1 MKYSYL
7 LLLVV
12 VVLSVASCD
21 RFEHNFAPQDPNEID
36 LDAAFFE
43 PFEAAFNL
51 VNTAGID
58 PVMAFYADDYNYYGI
73 TKAARRTWLEG
84 LAATYSSLDFTI
96 SNTQVSIDNANH
108 ATINWRLV
116 ASSQDTRAVVADS
129 TFVGEMLEKSGNSWI
144 LKGKNVCD
152 PPLNKQ
158 LVIVEFFTFRTCP
171 GCPQAE
177 AKLHSLQ
184 DQYPNF
190 IYLEHHTQMELA
202 IPGEPTASY
211 YNVTNAPVAIF
222 QGTEK
227 IIGSSDNELNQY
239 QSLADALV
247 QVDSP
252 ISYQLQTVA
261 QDGRN
266 LTGSVL
272 LSPQTQL
279 DTADLVLNY
288 VIIEQT
294 SSYTYLPGNQP
305 IHNAVRA
312 RGSTALAGVN
322 LAIPVNFELTST
334 VDIPD
339 DAILVLFVQK
349 KPSPWQNNATIQGGI
364 THPLNTAKPWIT
376 RR

>member
-1 MKYSYL
+1 MKYPYL
-7 LLLVV
+7 ILLILVT
-12 VVLSVASCD
+12 LFITSCD
-21 RFEHNFAPQDPNEID
+21 RFEHNFAPQDPNVVDFTEV
-36 LDAAFFE
+36 FFN
-43 PFEAAFNL
+43 PLQTAFNQASSSGL
-51 VNTAGID
+51 D

-73 TKAARRTWLEG
+73 TKAARRTWLENLVTAHPG
-84 LAATYSSLDFTI
+84 LDFSI
-96 SNTQVSIDNANH
+96 SNTQVNVEDANN

-116 ASSQDTRAVVADS
+116 ASISRSVIADS
-129 TFVGEMLEKSGNSWI
+129 TFVGEMLEKSGNTWV

-158 LVIVEFFTFRTCP
+158 MVIVEYFTFRTCP

-184 DQYPNF
+184 NQYPNF
-190 IYLEHHTQMELA
+190 FYLEHHTSMELA
-202 IPGEPTASY
+202 LPGELTPSY
-211 YNVTNAPVAIF
+211 YNVTNAPVAVF

-247 QVDSP
+247 QVDTP
-252 ISYQLQTVA
+252 ITYQLQNVA

-272 LSPQTQL
+272 ITPLVQL
-279 DTADLVLNY
+279 PEEDLVLNY
-288 VIIEQT
+288 VIAEQT

-312 RGSTALAGVN
+312 KGSLSLTGVN
-322 LAIPVNFELTST
+322 LALPVNFELTST

-339 DAILVLFVQK
+339 DATLVLFVQK
-349 KPSPWQNNATIQGGI
+349 KPSPWQNNATIYGGI
-364 THPLNTAKPWIT
+364 THPLNSAKPGMT